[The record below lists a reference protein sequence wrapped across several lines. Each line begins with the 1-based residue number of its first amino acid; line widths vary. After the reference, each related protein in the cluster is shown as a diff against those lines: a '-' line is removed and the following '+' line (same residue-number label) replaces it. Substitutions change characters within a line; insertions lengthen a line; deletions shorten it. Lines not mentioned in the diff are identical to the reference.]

1 MSWRWLSAEYPRAS
15 KNRVQS
21 RTLSHFAAA
30 LVSVLFVALA
40 LVPPAAAAGE
50 SRTLS
55 LYFVHTKES
64 LTVTY
69 KKNGRYIPSAMAK
82 LNHFLRDWRRNKA
95 TRMSPKTIDLMWE
108 LHADL
113 GSKKPIHIISGF
125 RSPKT
130 NAMLRRIGR
139 KVARRSR
146 HMTGQAIDLYF
157 PDIPTSRLRNSALV
171 RKIGGVGYYPRSGV
185 KGFVHIDSG
194 NVRHW
199 PRISKTRMAK
209 IFHDYRST
217 VGARHHRKG
226 APAVMV
232 ASSGPT
238 SITPKSLPKTR
249 RVALA
254 RVDIP
259 TPRPRPMEVLM
270 ASAAVA
276 DDLQITPASA
286 PVPSKN
292 FGTRPA
298 TVIRDVYAPA
308 TASLTDMIQRTL
320 ASEGQATNRSAK
332 GSFAEAI
339 RNGTTTATPIIRPLV
354 TAEHRSE
361 DDEKLWWPMR
371 LFSSGDSLFRR
382 DGAPQPFTQ
391 ETAAA
396 NMSADDEA
404 SLKRMIASLTN
415 DTPLSPS
422 TTISAKGDRLT
433 VNRSGKGDLIAP
445 AALPVLKRQSMHGKS
460 DPLTALTKRVA
471 SSETTVLRNG
481 AKPLV
486 FD

>member
-1 MSWRWLSAEYPRAS
+1 VAVLLVA
-15 KNRVQS
+15 V
-21 RTLSHFAAA
+21 A
-30 LVSVLFVALA
+30 LVS
-40 LVPPAAAAGE
+40 PAAAAAKT
-50 SRTLS
+50 RTLS

-69 KKNGRYIPSAMAK
+69 RKNGRYIPSAMKK
-82 LNHFLRDWRRNKA
+82 LNHFLRDWRHDKA

-113 GSKKPIHIISGF
+113 GSRQPIHIISGY

-157 PDIPTSRLRNSALV
+157 PDVPTSRLRNSALV
-171 RKIGGVGYYPRSGV
+171 RKSGGVGYYPRSGV

-194 NVRHW
+194 SVRHW

-209 IFHDYRST
+209 IFRDYRST
-217 VGARHHRKG
+217 VGARHNRKG
-226 APAVMV
+226 TPAVMV

-238 SITPKSLPKTR
+238 SITPKQLPRTR
-249 RVALA
+249 SVVVAKA
-254 RVDIP
+254 DIP

-270 ASAAVA
+270 AAAAVA

-292 FGTRPA
+292 FGARPA
-298 TVIRDVYAPA
+298 TVIRDIYAPA
-308 TASLTDMIQRTL
+308 TASLTGMIERTL
-320 ASEGQATNRSAK
+320 QEDETTGQASNRSAK
-332 GSFAEAI
+332 GSFADAI

-354 TAEHRSE
+354 TAEKRSE
-361 DDEKLWWPMR
+361 DDERLWWPMR

-382 DGAPQPFTQ
+382 DGAPQPFVQ
-391 ETAAA
+391 DAAVA
-396 NMSADDEA
+396 SMSTDDEA
-404 SLKRMIASLTN
+404 ALKRMIASLTR
-415 DTPLSPS
+415 DSRMSPS

-445 AALPVLKRQSMHGKS
+445 AALPVMKRQSMSGKS
-460 DPLTALTKRVA
+460 DPLTALTQRVA
-471 SSETTVLRNG
+471 DTAILRGG
-481 AKPLV
+481 ARPLV